1 MITRREMMK
10 TIAGS
15 AAIASQLFAV
25 ATLAEAAEGA
35 APMGETMPKA
45 ANPIAG
51 DKGVT
56 VRPILQ
62 HDLPDM
68 PGKQISMVIVEF
80 APGAGNSPH
89 SHPGSTVVYVMEGSV
104 VSQVDPDKPVTYH
117 AGQTWYELPSHTH
130 RIARN
135 ASKTRPAK
143 ILAVLVSDK
152 GQDLVLPPT

>member
-1 MITRREMMK
+1 MITRRDMMK

-15 AAIASQLFAV
+15 AAIAAQLFAAV
-25 ATLAEAAEGA
+25 ALAEAAEGA
-35 APMGETMPKA
+35 AKGETKA
-45 ANPIAG
+45 PNPLAG

-56 VRPILQ
+56 VRPIMQ
-62 HDLPDM
+62 HDLPDA
-68 PGKQISMVIVEF
+68 PGKQISIVVVEF

-89 SHPGSTVVYVMEGSV
+89 SHPGSTVAYVLEGSV

-130 RIARN
+130 RVARN